1 VSHALSLPPA
11 QTYRPAT
18 FQERGVAVPFTTPLL
33 TGARARPDGRS
44 NVELIVRNPSGG
56 RGYYIF
62 PCASVRAL
70 YPTVHDSRLNRL
82 ISSLPVLTP
91 STVRQATLAIATQ
104 GLAGRPAMAA
114 AQAALAKDC
123 EDQIS
128 TEYLLLGT
136 LAEQTDPDAFKGVA
150 WRRHPSIEV
159 ERQAHR
165 IVAGLARSWHQ
176 SPDRLSSIL
185 KALAEAFAPIGV
197 VGRLTEARLPRL
209 LREISAMHAAL
220 VEHMR
225 APCDDV
231 LFDLTDMVTLRA
243 GPITSTSAK
252 VLAAAKAQ
260 TKDMTGLLRSWSKSR
275 ERILELVAK
284 LEWVLDGW
292 EEVCLLWRSSQSV
305 EQHRATMIEM
315 AHRMPVLPR
324 EIEQWGALAPIPGET
339 AAGQLI
345 SFDQNWR
352 AGPAILNL
360 TARNERLRA
369 WAA

>member
-1 VSHALSLPPA
+1 MSHALSLPPV

-44 NVELIVRNPSGG
+44 NVELVVRNPSGG

-82 ISSLPVLTP
+82 ISNLPVLTP
-91 STVRQATLAIATQ
+91 STVRQATLAIAAQ

-114 AQAALAKDC
+114 AQAALKRER

-128 TEYLLLGT
+128 TEYVLLGT
-136 LAEQTDPDAFKGVA
+136 LAEQTDPDAFKGVD
-150 WRRHPSIEV
+150 WRRHPSMEV
-159 ERQAHR
+159 ERQAQR
-165 IVAGLARSWHQ
+165 IVAELARSRNQ
-176 SPDRLSSIL
+176 SPTGLSGTL
-185 KALAEAFAPIGV
+185 KALAEIFAPIGI
-197 VGRLTEARLPRL
+197 VGHSTEARLPRL
-209 LREISAMHAAL
+209 LREITAMHAAL
-220 VEHMR
+220 DERMR

-231 LFDLTDMVTLRA
+231 LFDLTDMVALRA
-243 GPITSTSAK
+243 GPITATSAK
-252 VLAAAKAQ
+252 VLAATKAL
-260 TKDMTGLLRSWSKSR
+260 TKDMSGLLRSWHRSR
-275 ERILELVAK
+275 ESVVELVARP
-284 LEWVLDGW
+284 EWVLDGW
-292 EEVCLLWRSSQSV
+292 EEVCLLWRSSHGL
-305 EQHRATMIEM
+305 EQQRATMIEM

-324 EIEQWGALAPIPGET
+324 EIERWGALAPIPSET

-345 SFDQNWR
+345 NFDQNWR
-352 AGPAILNL
+352 AGPAMLNL

-369 WAA
+369 AA